1 MKEEGDIGL
10 FDFRLDG
17 MWLVESPIQHSSQ
30 VLVRLSHGHA
40 RLVILDETSRIT
52 VEGWDNAWPSIYNTL
67 QQGDEV
73 AILNVSLDA
82 WAVDVKANLEKGST
96 IHVISRAED

>member
-1 MKEEGDIGL
+1 
-10 FDFRLDG
+10 
-17 MWLVESPIQHSSQ
+17 
-30 VLVRLSHGHA
+30 
-40 RLVILDETSRIT
+40 
-52 VEGWDNAWPSIYNTL
+52 L

-96 IHVISRAED
+96 LHVISRADD